1 MKNIRIL
8 AFAASTVTVG
18 LLAACGTTSTPSVP
32 DAQPFPRE
40 QQCADIQRPADP
52 HNIIGN
58 NWFKDDACDILNLNH
73 PGAGVD
79 ADQAEK
85 IVYDARMKMLLGKRD
100 IAMLAIE
107 GSKQLDHPSGVK
119 TDFASVIAQR
129 YSTVKDEV
137 NDSRA
142 ALGGY
147 APEGFK
153 VTIVKG
159 DVPSASPGLAPK
171 K

>member
-1 MKNIRIL
+1 MKHTRIL
-8 AFAASTVTVG
+8 ALAASTVTVG

-73 PGAGVD
+73 PGPGVD

-107 GSKQLDHPSGVK
+107 GSKQLDHPSGVT
-119 TDFASVIAQR
+119 TDFADIIAQR

-137 NDSRA
+137 SASRA
-142 ALGGY
+142 ALGGH
-147 APEGFK
+147 APEGYRIDF
-153 VTIVKG
+153 VKNEG
-159 DVPSASPGLAPK
+159 R
-171 K
+171 